1 MEILEKLRQFL
12 TDFPGLQELSA
23 DFTQDGP
30 DCSGLFP
37 GGMTEE
43 ERHTDLLGHT
53 QATYLCLFTLYK
65 RLEPG
70 TDSAQWLLDFQ
81 NWLSKNTDA
90 VQIQKAKIQETSRL
104 NCGLCTVSL
113 AVRAKEGAY
122 A

>member
-37 GGMTEE
+37 AGLTEVD
-43 ERHTDLLGHT
+43 RHTDLLGNT
-53 QATYLCLFTLYK
+53 RVTYQCLFTLYK

-70 TDSAQWLLDFQ
+70 QDSAQWLLDFQ
-81 NWLSKNTDA
+81 NWLTERSDA
-90 VQIQKAKIQETSRL
+90 VQVQKAKVQETSRL
-104 NCGLCTVSL
+104 NCGLCTVTL
-113 AVRAKEGAY
+113 AVCAKEGAY